1 MRIPRH
7 IILFAMLLSCIGFSA
22 HAQHFLVSH
31 MNRIPLDLSVG
42 VGGTTFILSEESIG
56 KFRGGLKPTIE
67 LSYEYRFSSDWGL
80 RIGLGFVYGHG
91 SFTGNNY
98 NAVDTVAIG
107 NSNLGYHHVEYRYHI
122 SQVNEKY
129 NYLQLDIP
137 LVGTWHND
145 DFYACFGMKA
155 SLPVWRQGSYE
166 FNGVS
171 AEVTVIETGNNSF
184 NPDEYLGNGRL
195 NVIESQYNKGAM
207 GMPVWWS
214 LTAEF
219 GTLIPLRSNDKA
231 RVGLYFDYAVNRAK
245 VGGDRHLINATS
257 TYPQE
262 PITFSCME
270 SDVIEKFG
278 NINFGIRA
286 TIRFYVEKPR

>member
-1 MRIPRH
+1 
-7 IILFAMLLSCIGFSA
+7 
-22 HAQHFLVSH
+22 

-56 KFRGGLKPTIE
+56 KFKGGLKPTIE

-80 RIGLGFVYGHG
+80 RVGLGLVYGHG

-98 NAVDTVAIG
+98 DANNTVSIG
-107 NSNLGYHHVEYRYHI
+107 NRNLGYTDVEYHYHI
-122 SQVNEKY
+122 SQVDEKY

-171 AEVTVIETGNNSF
+171 AEVSIPEYGTVFER
-184 NPDEYLGNGRL
+184 DEYMGCGRL
-195 NVIESQYNKGAM
+195 DGVESQYNKGAM

-262 PITFSCME
+262 PLTFSCME

>member
-1 MRIPRH
+1 MSFPRYIV
-7 IILFAMLLSCIGFSA
+7 IITILLLGICPHA
-22 HAQHFLVSH
+22 AAQHFLMTH
-31 MNRIPLDLSVG
+31 MNRIPLDLSIG
-42 VGGTTFILSEESIG
+42 VGGTSFILSKGSVG
-56 KFRGGLKPTIE
+56 KFNGGLQPTVE
-67 LSYEYRFSSDWGL
+67 LSYEYRISSEWGV
-80 RIGLGFVYGHG
+80 RAGLGFVYGHG
-91 SFTGNNY
+91 SFSGHNY
-98 NAVDTVAIG
+98 DAYNTVSIG
-107 NSNLGYHHVEYRYHI
+107 NDVNGYTDVEYHYHI
-122 SQVNEKY
+122 SQIDEEY
-129 NYLQLDIP
+129 NYIQLNIP
-137 LVGTWHND
+137 IVGTWHNAD
-145 DFYACFGMKA
+145 YYACFGLKA
-155 SLPVWRQGSYE
+155 SIPVWRQGKYDFS
-166 FNGVS
+166 GVS
-171 AEVTVIETGNNSF
+171 SEVSIPEYGTVFER
-184 NPDEYLGNGRL
+184 DEYMGCGRL
-195 NVIESQYNKGAM
+195 DNIEAKYDRGAM

-262 PITFSCME
+262 PLTFSCME